1 MKKKIIMVLMAGAVT
16 LNLAACGDKAAK
28 ADAEQTQETTAQEET
43 AKEDETKEKVSERP
57 DYVALE
63 DLKIE
68 EYVTIP
74 DYASMTVKA
83 EKPEVTDEVIENFI
97 NRNLLTSYPVTDRKV
112 AEGDAVKIDYVGKK
126 DGVAFDGGTA
136 QGYVLNIGSHTFID
150 GFEDGLIGVMPGE
163 TVDLNLTFPEEY
175 PAQELAGAE
184 VVFTVTVHEIQESAD
199 YASVTEEQLALMDS
213 EYTSKEAVW
222 ESAKKSVEENAELSY
237 QNNIGYAVMD
247 NLMAESKFISMPE
260 HLVEEELQNYNEYME
275 AMCEGYYGVDVE
287 TFVTNNY
294 GIPME
299 EYNAQARQMCEA
311 TVNQYLVIEAV
322 ARAEGI
328 EVSEDMIQE
337 RAAEEAEEFGYASA
351 EELLDSVGR
360 GAYRMYILQD
370 KVMTKLKDMVTV
382 EELTEE
388 TATEEASAETAQ

>member
-1 MKKKIIMVLMAGAVT
+1 MKKKIIMVLMAGTVT

-28 ADAEQTQETTAQEET
+28 ADAEQTQETATQEET

-275 AMCEGYYGVDVE
+275 AMCEGYYGMDVE

>member
-28 ADAEQTQETTAQEET
+28 ADAEQTQETATQEET